1 LNKMKNIRNFCIV
14 AHIDHGKS
22 TLADRLLEMTGSMN
36 ERKKRAQFLDSMDL
50 EREKGITIKASAVTM
65 KYKADD
71 GEEYYLNMIDTP
83 GHVDFSYEV
92 SRAIAACEGALLVVD
107 CTQGV
112 EAQTLANAYLAIE
125 HDLEIVPVINK
136 IDLPSANVEEA
147 KLEIEEV
154 VGIDSS
160 EAPLISAKTGENVR
174 DVLEAIIKYIPSPS
188 GDASNRLKA
197 LIFDAQYDN
206 YRGVVTFVRVFEGKV
221 KAGDEILFMQSK
233 NKYEVTEVGVFSPTF
248 KAAKELS
255 AGEVGY
261 IMASI
266 KSVSEASVGDTI
278 TLQADPAK
286 EHIPGYKEVTPMV
299 FCGLY
304 PTENDEY
311 HELREN
317 LEKFQL
323 NDAAFI
329 FEPETSAALGSGFR
343 CGFLGLLHLEIAVER
358 LRREYGLDLIT
369 TIPSVVYHVTTT
381 DGKML
386 DVDNPLKMPEV
397 TRIESMEEP
406 IASVKIYTPERFL
419 GNMMELIQQKRGTYL
434 NMHYVCKER
443 VELEARI
450 PLSELIIDF
459 YDKLK
464 SRSSGYASMEYEL
477 DGYEKAQLVKVDIMV
492 NGEAVD
498 AFSIICPKES
508 SYERGRTMVERLKDV
523 IPQHMFAIPVQAAI
537 GGKIIAR
544 ETIRALRKNVLAKCY
559 GGDITRKRKL
569 LEKQKEGKKKMKDIG
584 SVSIPPDAFM
594 RVLKLKD

>member
-1 LNKMKNIRNFCIV
+1 MNNIRNFCIV

-22 TLADRLLEMTGSMN
+22 TLADRLLDLTGAMD

-50 EREKGITIKASAVTM
+50 EREKGITIKASAITM
-65 KYKADD
+65 DYKAAD
-71 GEEYYLNMIDTP
+71 GQIYHLNMIDTP

-92 SRAIAACEGALLVVD
+92 SRAIAACEGALLIVD

-125 HDLEIVPVINK
+125 HDLEIIPVINK
-136 IDLPSANVEEA
+136 IDLPSANIEEA

-154 VGIDSS
+154 LGIDSS
-160 EAPLISAKTGENVR
+160 YAPEISAKTGENVNE
-174 DVLEAIIKYIPSPS
+174 VLEAIIKYIPEPV
-188 GDASNRLKA
+188 GDPEKPLKA

-206 YRGVVTFVRVFEGKV
+206 YRGVVTFVRVIDGKV
-221 KAGDEILFMQSK
+221 RAGDEILFMQSK
-233 NKYEVTEVGVFSPTF
+233 KRYEVTEVGIFNPEF
-248 KAAKELS
+248 KKKSNLS

-278 TLQADPAK
+278 TLTSNPAK
-286 EHIPGYKEVTPMV
+286 EIIPGYKEVTPMV

-304 PTENDEY
+304 PTVNEDY
-311 HELREN
+311 HDLREN

-343 CGFLGLLHLEIAVER
+343 CGFLGLLHLEISVER
-358 LRREYGLDLIT
+358 LRREYGLELIT
-369 TIPSVVYHVTTT
+369 TIPSVVYHITTT
-381 DGKML
+381 DGKKL
-386 DVDNPLKMPEV
+386 EIDNPLKMPEV
-397 TRIESMEEP
+397 TKIVSMEEP
-406 IASVKIYTPERFL
+406 IASVKIYTPEKYL
-419 GNMMELIQQKRGTYL
+419 GSMLELIQQKRGIYE

-443 VELEARI
+443 VELQARI

-477 DGYEKAQLVKVDIMV
+477 SGYEPANLVKVDILV
-492 NGEAVD
+492 NGESVD

-508 SYERGRTMVERLKDV
+508 AYERGRTMVERLKEV
-523 IPQHMFAIPVQAAI
+523 IPQHLFAIPIQAAI

-569 LEKQKEGKKKMKDIG
+569 LEKQKEGKKKMRDVG
-584 SVSIPPDAFM
+584 NVSIPQDAFM
-594 RVLKLKD
+594 KVLKLSDN